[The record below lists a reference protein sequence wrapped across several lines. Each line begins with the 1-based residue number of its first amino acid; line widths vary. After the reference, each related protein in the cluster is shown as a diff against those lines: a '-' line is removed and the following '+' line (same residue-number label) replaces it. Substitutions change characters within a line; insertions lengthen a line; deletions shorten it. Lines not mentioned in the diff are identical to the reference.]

1 MNGPDTRQT
10 ATRPLDRLVRD
21 PALRSAMGYW
31 DGLRLGRI
39 VPPRMALDPAEMR
52 PLLQQAAILEHPR
65 PGTVRI
71 RLAGARISALMGM
84 EVRGMPFRA
93 LFDLAD
99 RARATQEVERALAE
113 PAVLLLDVVTPA
125 PRYGVPPVLRA
136 QIAVLPMSGA
146 DFSIT
151 RGLFVMGDTG
161 GAEPGA
167 PQPENPHR
175 WSLSA
180 VERVPLRVGE
190 PLLSL
195 ETVGTAAPATPAPLA
210 ETADED
216 ESEERGLLARARF
229 RVIEGG
235 LA

>member
-1 MNGPDTRQT
+1 MNGPDTRHT
-10 ATRPLDRLVRD
+10 TTRPLDRRVQD
-21 PALRSAMGYW
+21 PALRSAIGYW

-52 PLLQQAAILEHPR
+52 PILQQAAILEHPR

-113 PAVLLLDVVTPA
+113 PAMLLLDVIAPA
-125 PRYGVPPVLRA
+125 PRYGVPPVLST

-146 DFSIT
+146 DFTIT
-151 RGLFVMGDTG
+151 RGLFVMGDTD

-195 ETVGTAAPATPAPLA
+195 ETVGTAAPAAPAPLA